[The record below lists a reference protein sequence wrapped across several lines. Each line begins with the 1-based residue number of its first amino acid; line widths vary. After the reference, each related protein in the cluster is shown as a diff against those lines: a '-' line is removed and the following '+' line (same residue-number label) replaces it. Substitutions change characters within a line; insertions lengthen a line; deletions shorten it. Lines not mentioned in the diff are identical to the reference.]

1 MTNFKKALGVLAV
14 TAAFVVGGVAAAAD
28 RDWQKYDGSVSI
40 DSTNFALIIGGST
53 GGGQLKFQDKTYDF
67 KIAGLSAGVNV
78 GVTKVE
84 AAGFVYDLEGHC
96 QVSRHVQGL
105 QRQRDGRWRCRRDL
119 PEERERRD
127 HEARF
132 DLEGPAAQRGR
143 GVGRQGHD
151 EVTGAPERR
160 SSRYGAASGR
170 RRLLR
175 ALLPLGILRN
185 WL

>member
-84 AAGFVYDLEGHC
+84 AAGFVYDLKDIAKFPGTYKAFS
-96 QVSRHVQGL
+96 VGA
-105 QRQRDGRWRCRRDL
+105 DGGRRCRRDL

-132 DLEGPAAQRGR
+132 DLEGPAAQCGR

-151 EVTGAPERR
+151 EVTGLPERR
-160 SSRYGAASGR
+160 S
-170 RRLLR
+170 
-175 ALLPLGILRN
+175 
-185 WL
+185 